1 MGRSLRCHLRQADFD
16 SARRPL
22 LALWVPEG
30 YKSRMSYRSLAAL
43 GIAVAL
49 WLVPARA
56 EPAGRLQ
63 APPGQTAHIV
73 AHGLRVTLRVPE
85 VSYARNTLTRGFVTV
100 QNVSH
105 ATVSVKRF
113 GGRPCGDFNPWI
125 EAVNRAGRVVYPPA
139 LRVQFPSP
147 CKQVTD
153 LRFVPGQKHTWRVEV
168 IVRGRYLR
176 AAMHLASSRTTIRT
190 PAVAVQVTSA
200 ATPQVTIG
208 SSLQGPYATV
218 TPPGPV
224 HGAMLYQSSC
234 FSGGSGVTDTVN
246 TLTWTPARGTR
257 IYAGCLSPSEWH
269 AVAGWLGHPIATID
283 EVQSPG

>member
-1 MGRSLRCHLRQADFD
+1 MAPYRC
-16 SARRPL
+16 
-22 LALWVPEG
+22 
-30 YKSRMSYRSLAAL
+30 LAAL

-56 EPAGRLQ
+56 EPAAVPQ
-63 APPGQTAHIV
+63 APRGHTARIV
-73 AHGLRVTLRVPE
+73 AHGLRVTLRVTE
-85 VSYARNTLTRGFVTV
+85 ASYARNTLTRGFVTV

-105 ATVSVKRF
+105 AAVSLERA
-113 GGRPCGDFNPWI
+113 GGRPCGDINPWI
-125 EAVNRAGRVVYPPA
+125 EAANRADRVVYPPA
-139 LRVQFPSP
+139 LRVEFPSP
-147 CKQVTD
+147 CKQLTD
-153 LRFVPGQKHTWRVEV
+153 LRFAPGQQHTWRVEL

-176 AAMHLASSRTTIRT
+176 AAVHLASSRTTIRT
-190 PAVAVQVTSA
+190 PAVAVEVTPA
-200 ATPQVTIG
+200 AAPQVTIG

-234 FSGGSGVTDTVN
+234 FSGGSGVTNTVN

-269 AVAGWLGHPIATID
+269 AVVGWLGQPVATID
-283 EVQSPG
+283 EVRSTD